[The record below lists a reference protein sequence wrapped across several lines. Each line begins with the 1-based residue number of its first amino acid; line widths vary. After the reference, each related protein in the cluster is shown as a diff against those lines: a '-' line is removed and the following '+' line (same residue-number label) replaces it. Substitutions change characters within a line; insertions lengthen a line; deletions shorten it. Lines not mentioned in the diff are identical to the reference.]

1 MRTWGTRLTFF
12 FFYKSVCLR
21 GMGNLPAAF
30 SLFLSLCRSLSAL
43 LWDPW
48 RGLPSCFQ
56 PHVPGGRRG
65 SQGAG
70 NKAPDM
76 PLIFELEDLRQVT
89 SLLCT
94 SVSLAVKWR
103 DYFSEIL
110 GGSFALLWVP
120 FAPEMLL
127 AVVFLNCIPI
137 SLKQYPGTLKQ
148 MK

>member
-1 MRTWGTRLTFF
+1 MGCKADFLLLQERLFEGHGESACSIFF
-12 FFYKSVCLR
+12 VPLSVQ
-21 GMGNLPAAF
+21 
-30 SLFLSLCRSLSAL
+30 SLSAL

-94 SVSLAVKWR
+94 SVSLAVK
-103 DYFSEIL
+103 
-110 GGSFALLWVP
+110 
-120 FAPEMLL
+120 
-127 AVVFLNCIPI
+127 
-137 SLKQYPGTLKQ
+137 
-148 MK
+148 